1 MREKEKMKE
10 YNIKYNIGD
19 TVYINIPKYSIV
31 DGIIDSFRIIE
42 NKIGIKIHYLIIL
55 NENIEIE
62 KGVYKNFEWVDEKF
76 IYLSR
81 KELLKDLENI
91 K

>member
-62 KGVYKNFEWVDEKF
+62 KGVYKISNGWTKNLYIYQEKN
-76 IYLSR
+76 Y
-81 KELLKDLENI
+81 
-91 K
+91 